1 MKQNIEQKVKQLQ
14 QEIKLLKKQ
23 NKELLKN
30 AIVSDSSPKVKVP
43 KEVRLIF
50 DKAEKTVGDY
60 FSSLKFSPSKGAIE
74 INNERYVLV
83 RASALSHEFL
93 NSIKELYSNRGEDEA
108 NSIGKNI
115 LFDVAHLIGLED
127 AKNFHHKMN
136 LKDPVSKLS
145 AGPVH
150 FAYTGWAF
158 VDILPGSNPSPDEN
172 YILKYRHPF
181 SFEADS
187 WISAGKKSKTPVCI
201 MNAGYSSGWCEAS
214 FGMSLTAVEITCR
227 AKGDEHCSF
236 IMAPPHK
243 VDQYIKLDKK
253 KKQQQIAIPAFLE
266 RKKSEEELKASLL
279 EKEVLL
285 KEIHHRVKNN
295 LQIVSSLLNLQ
306 AHNIDDPIA
315 KEKYQES
322 IGRIKSMAIIHELLY
337 RSKNLSHIHIREY
350 IQELMEYIS
359 ETYSVDQRIKMH
371 LDFKVT
377 SEWMELDTA
386 IPCGIILNELLSNA
400 FKHAF
405 PKGKK
410 GKIEI
415 VFKNIEYNSY
425 QYCLTIKDNGKGIPL
440 KLNSKNPE
448 TLGLQLIQSLVEQL
462 NGEMFLDSS
471 KGTEFRILF

>member
-1 MKQNIEQKVKQLQ
+1 MKQNLELKIKQLEL
-14 QEIKLLKKQ
+14 EIIRLKKQ
-23 NKELLKN
+23 NKALLKN
-30 AIVSDSSPKVKVP
+30 SISSDSSPKVKVP
-43 KEVRLIF
+43 KEIRPIF
-50 DKAEKTVGDY
+50 DKAEKTVGNY
-60 FSSLKFSPSKGAIE
+60 FNSLKFSPSQGSIE
-74 INNERYVLV
+74 INDERYVLV

-93 NSIKELYSNRGEDEA
+93 NSIKELYSNRGEEEA
-108 NSIGKNI
+108 NHIGKNI

-127 AKNFHHKMN
+127 AKNFHRKMK
-136 LKDPVSKLS
+136 LKDPISKLS
-145 AGPVH
+145 AGPIH

-201 MNAGYSSGWCEAS
+201 MNSGYSSGWCEAS
-214 FGMSLTAVEITCR
+214 FGMSLTAVEVTCR
-227 AKGDEHCSF
+227 AKGDEHCTF

-243 VDQYIKLDKK
+243 VDQYIKQDKK
-253 KKQQQIAIPAFLE
+253 KKSGQIAIPAFLE

-306 AHNIDDPIA
+306 AHNINDSSA

-350 IQELMEYIS
+350 IQELMDYIS
-359 ETYSVDQRIKMH
+359 ETYSVDQRIKVQ

-377 SEWMELDTA
+377 SEWMELETA

-400 FKHAF
+400 YKHAF

-415 VFKNIEYNSY
+415 VFKNIEYKNY
-425 QYCLTIKDNGKGIPL
+425 KYCLTIKDNGKGIPV
-440 KLNSKNPE
+440 KLNSKEPE
-448 TLGLQLIQSLVEQL
+448 TLGLQLVQSLVEQL
-462 NGEMFLDSS
+462 SGEWFVDSS
-471 KGTEFRILF
+471 KGTEFKILF